1 MFSDG
6 LPVGFIST
14 LTVESDNENVTLK
27 LFPDVLHKY
36 LKKKYIAQ
44 EFSEKLVELEYALI
58 EPEGIVDVT

>member
-6 LPVGFIST
+6 LPVRFIST

-27 LFPDVLHKY
+27 LFPDVLNKY
-36 LKKKYIAQ
+36 FKKKYIVQ
-44 EFSEKLVELEYALI
+44 EFFEKLVELEYALI